1 METDGMA
8 GILSEADVQRL
19 ITDPSVSAR
28 AGTAAKVAAAFDNS
42 QLSDKERE
50 LANQIFR
57 VMAKDA
63 EVMVRSTLA
72 RHLKASPDLPKD
84 VALALARD
92 VEEVSLPVLEFSTV
106 LDDNDLIDIVRSS
119 GTDKQK
125 AVARRDSVSSE
136 VANALIDHGKSPAVV
151 AELMN
156 NRTAK
161 LGEEQYAK
169 ALKKHGGDPAVANSV
184 ASRPQLP
191 ITIAERV
198 VNMVSERLREFL
210 LSKHDISPEM
220 ATDIVLQARE
230 RATVS
235 LLPPGAKSAD
245 VIDLCRQLRDN
256 RRLTPSLILRALCTG
271 DLTFFEASLAV
282 LSNTS
287 LVNAR
292 LLIHD
297 EGRLGLKTI
306 YGHTSLPLHL
316 YPAFRVAFDVARETE
331 MDGGENDR
339 QRFAAKVIERILTQF
354 DDLAAED
361 LDYLLT
367 KLNQLAA

>member
-1 METDGMA
+1 MA

-19 ITDPSVSAR
+19 LSDPSVDAR
-28 AGTAAKVAAAFDNS
+28 VDTAAKVADAFEAS

-57 VMAKDA
+57 IMAKDA

-72 RHLKASPDLPKD
+72 HHLKSNPDLPKD
-84 VALALARD
+84 VALAMARD
-92 VEEVSLPVLEFSTV
+92 VEAVSLPVLEFSSV
-106 LDDNDLIDIVRSS
+106 LDDADLIEIVRSS
-119 GTDKQK
+119 NADKQK
-125 AVARRDSVSSE
+125 AVARRESVSVN
-136 VANALIDHGKSPAVV
+136 VANALIDHGKSPGVV

-156 NRTAK
+156 NKTAQV
-161 LGEEQYAK
+161 GEAEFAK
-169 ALKKHGGDPAVANSV
+169 ALKKHGDDPAVANSV

-198 VNMVSERLREFL
+198 VSMVSERLRDFL
-210 LSKHDISPEM
+210 LSKHEISVEA

-230 RATVS
+230 RATVN
-235 LLPPGAKSAD
+235 LLPPGMKSAD
-245 VIDLCRQLRDN
+245 VVDLCKQLRDH

-271 DLTFFEASLAV
+271 DLAFFEASLAV

-287 LVNAR
+287 IVNAR
-292 LLIHD
+292 VLIHD
-297 EGRLGLKTI
+297 EGRLGLKTL
-306 YGHTSLPLHL
+306 YNRTSLPVHL

-331 MDGGENDR
+331 LDGGENDR
-339 QRFAAKVIERILTQF
+339 QRFAMKVIERILTQF
-354 DDLAAED
+354 DDLAADD